1 MTGGLWPA
9 FLIAAV
15 VGACA
20 RYLLDTYVTQRV
32 AGPFPWGTG
41 LINLSGSFVLGVIT
55 GAVLYHGV
63 SPDLRLVLGTGFC
76 GGYTTFSTF
85 SFETIRLLETGQA
98 RAAVG
103 NVVLNTAGGLLL
115 AGAGLAL
122 AAWV

>member
-1 MTGGLWPA
+1 MTGDLWPA

-15 VGACA
+15 LGACA
-20 RYLLDTYVTQRV
+20 RYLLDTYVTQRA

-41 LINLSGSFVLGVIT
+41 VINLSGSFVLGVIT

-63 SPDLRLVLGTGFC
+63 LPDLRLVLGTGFC

-85 SFETIRLLETGQA
+85 SFETIRLLETGRA

-122 AAWV
+122 AARV

>member
-1 MTGGLWPA
+1 MTGDLWPA

-41 LINLSGSFVLGVIT
+41 MINLSGSFVLGVIT

-85 SFETIRLLETGQA
+85 SFETIRLLETGRA
-98 RAAVG
+98 RAALG

-122 AAWV
+122 VAWV